1 MLVRYW
7 LKVAAL
13 YPRQLFAHTE
23 FRVGVRE
30 MLSIAPGMAAWG
42 LMTGVAMVKSGMSV
56 FEAVAMTLLV
66 FAGS

>member
-1 MLVRYW
+1 MF
-7 LKVAAL
+7 
-13 YPRQLFAHTE
+13 YPRQSFSHPE
-23 FRVGVRE
+23 FRTGVRE

-66 FAGS
+66 FAGSSQLPRFR